1 MLRDPLPALT
11 SWWTPHL
18 QQTWRIPISLD
29 CSPWGA
35 WWSFFWGSAE
45 SSTLHIVYREII
57 YIKELGFLPASLKRI
72 LTGSISHALQVVKPT
87 LRTNHISSLSTYSIY
102 IYTHIWTCICVY
114 VCVYTC
120 TCAYSGG
127 ETHTLTKSHFAVIHN
142 IYIFEPIYM
151 YTFVSV
157 LVCGRI

>member
-1 MLRDPLPALT
+1 MIVLPGG
-11 SWWTPHL
+11 P
-18 QQTWRIPISLD
+18 
-29 CSPWGA
+29 GEV
-35 WWSFFWGSAE
+35 FFGVSAE
-45 SSTLHIVYREII
+45 SSTLHILYREII

-87 LRTNHISSLSTYSIY
+87 LRTNHILSLSTY

-142 IYIFEPIYM
+142 IYNIYLNL
-151 YTFVSV
+151 YTCTRLCLYLYVGVFRWRNPH
-157 LVCGRI
+157 LEQITICRHP